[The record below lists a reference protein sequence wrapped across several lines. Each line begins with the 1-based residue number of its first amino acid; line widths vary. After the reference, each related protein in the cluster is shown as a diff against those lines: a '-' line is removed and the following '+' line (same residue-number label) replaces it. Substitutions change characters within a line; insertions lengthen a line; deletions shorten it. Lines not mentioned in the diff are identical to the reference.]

1 MTLRADIVRGDISHW
16 GRVPAR
22 SDQHQMSSVFR
33 PLRSGKSS
41 DSISWEYSCAQV
53 VRTRHALVPLRD
65 PLLMSQCAD
74 DKDFPRNAMSAM
86 ILGLSASSLL
96 HPVFRGCVPGLANDR
111 GTAGLIVRFP
121 VLDTPAWNR
130 SAARCILHVANHSW
144 LPGSQL
150 RQGCPSSYRIPYT
163 VYRRP

>member
-1 MTLRADIVRGDISHW
+1 MTLRADIVRGDISHR
-16 GRVPAR
+16 GLVPAR
-22 SDQHQMSSVFR
+22 SDPHQMSSVFR

-41 DSISWEYSCAQV
+41 DSISREYRCAQV
-53 VRTRHALVPLRD
+53 VRTHHATCPFSD
-65 PLLMSQCAD
+65 PPLMSQGAD
-74 DKDFPRNAMSAM
+74 GKDFPRNAMSAM
-86 ILGLSASSLL
+86 ILSASTLP

-130 SAARCILHVANHSW
+130 SAARCILHVADHSW

-150 RQGCPSSYRIPYT
+150 RQGCPSSYRIP
-163 VYRRP
+163 